1 MNWNGKQLHV
11 ETREPKKAF
20 LTWNI
25 GEKKFN
31 EVFLSGKT
39 PPVLVAMNNDQKNI
53 KAEADHHNGSLVIS
67 FMVMLQ
73 ECNEGGAR
81 IMKSFFTDFE
91 PVKTLRPKSAAEV
104 QEIIKKANKDKTPLV
119 PVSSASNLQDTHLP
133 TVKGAVA
140 VDLSG
145 LKGMYFDAA
154 NRNVTVEPG
163 VTFADIEKQCAK
175 AGLRTLTCHRCSQRM
190 HQF

>member
-1 MNWNGKQLHV
+1 MELNLKKWEAYMQQDPALQDRLQRLNPEGYPAARKGDLLCLKAGKRSMIVNWDGKQLHV

-53 KAEADHHNGSLVIS
+53 KAEADHHNGSLIIS

-81 IMKSFFTDFE
+81 S
-91 PVKTLRPKSAAEV
+91 
-104 QEIIKKANKDKTPLV
+104 
-119 PVSSASNLQDTHLP
+119 
-133 TVKGAVA
+133 
-140 VDLSG
+140 
-145 LKGMYFDAA
+145 
-154 NRNVTVEPG
+154 
-163 VTFADIEKQCAK
+163 
-175 AGLRTLTCHRCSQRM
+175 
-190 HQF
+190 